1 MKTIVQ
7 MGSPMNML
15 DEMTWLIFSSTSD
28 GDENCEDK
36 ESERSHPTADLTSTQ
51 HLL

>member
-1 MKTIVQ
+1 
-7 MGSPMNML
+7 
-15 DEMTWLIFSSTSD
+15 MTWLIFSSTSD

-36 ESERSHPTADLTSTQ
+36 ESERSLRHPTADLTATQ